1 MQRSVASQALMF
13 NPSIPEE
20 EERKKPQSQLHYRV
34 CASVHQEIQKNISM
48 VDTARG
54 QVIQI
59 SESTIGMELFG
70 EVGQEAR
77 EARQNP
83 SVPISRRRQTQDRSN
98 LRMKNHTVK
107 M

>member
-1 MQRSVASQALMF
+1 MQRSVASQALMS

-59 SESTIGMELFG
+59 SESTIGTELL
-70 EVGQEAR
+70 ERSVGRHAKPAKTHLSQSQGGGKHRIDQFCE
-77 EARQNP
+77 
-83 SVPISRRRQTQDRSN
+83 
-98 LRMKNHTVK
+98 
-107 M
+107 